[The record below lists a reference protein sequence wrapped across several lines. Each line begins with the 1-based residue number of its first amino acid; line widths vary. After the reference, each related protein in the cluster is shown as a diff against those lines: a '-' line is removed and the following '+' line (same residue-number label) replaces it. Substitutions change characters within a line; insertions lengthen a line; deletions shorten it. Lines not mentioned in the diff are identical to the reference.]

1 MYVSALWVYPIKS
14 CAGVAVP
21 TVTVTPTGFL
31 HDRQWLVVDGDN
43 CFITQRAYPR
53 MLLLLPAIHAD
64 GSLTLTAPGM
74 LPITVEPPAA
84 ADPLKVKIWVDVV
97 DAVDAGDA
105 VGHWL
110 SQFLGTE
117 GLRLVSFSPTATRPA
132 DRGETYYLRGLGPVQ
147 GTVRFPDR
155 YPYSVISDSTL
166 SDLNDALRQRRA
178 DPLAFSPLSMRRF
191 RPNIVVSGPE
201 PYAEDTWDEIRI
213 GMTTFRLVKACTR
226 CQVITLDP
234 DSGIPMGNRHPD
246 NPLEYLKA
254 HRDFG
259 RGPLFGQHAVTL
271 LPSGSVSIG
280 DPVVIISHKSVRRQG
295 EDKGPFPNPWDEIRR
310 GQWAFLG
317 AFTLLCTVLHSRQKG
332 HR

>member
-31 HDRQWLVVDGDN
+31 HDRQWLVVDVDN

-84 ADPLKVKIWVDVV
+84 VDPLKVKIWVDVV

-110 SQFLGTE
+110 SQYLGTE

-201 PYAEDTWDEIRI
+201 PYAEDTWD
-213 GMTTFRLVKACTR
+213 GYYFPFTPPF
-226 CQVITLDP
+226 
-234 DSGIPMGNRHPD
+234 
-246 NPLEYLKA
+246 
-254 HRDFG
+254 
-259 RGPLFGQHAVTL
+259 PLFSFL
-271 LPSGSVSIG
+271 FPILP
-280 DPVVIISHKSVRRQG
+280 
-295 EDKGPFPNPWDEIRR
+295 N
-310 GQWAFLG
+310 AFL
-317 AFTLLCTVLHSRQKG
+317 TSRRT
-332 HR
+332 H